1 MGSRYKSIILSL
13 CSSLFAAAFV
23 TPTCGMNDFEASS
36 GLTQTIREVE
46 CNRFIQ
52 IVEGEKEYKELKLRR
67 LKLGAP
73 R

>member
-23 TPTCGMNDFEASS
+23 TPTCGAASS

-52 IVEGEKEYKELKLRR
+52 IIEGEMEYKELELRR

>member
-1 MGSRYKSIILSL
+1 MFSFV
-13 CSSLFAAAFV
+13 CSGVRDADMWDERLRGYSQID
-23 TPTCGMNDFEASS
+23 TDHP
-36 GLTQTIREVE
+36 EVE